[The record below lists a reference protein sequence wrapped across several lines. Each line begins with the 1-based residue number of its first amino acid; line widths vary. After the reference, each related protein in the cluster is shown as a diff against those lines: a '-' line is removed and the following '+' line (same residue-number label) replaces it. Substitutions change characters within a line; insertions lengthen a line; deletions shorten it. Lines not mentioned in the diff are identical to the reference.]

1 MHQSYWADW
10 AWGEPRW
17 NWGGHCRGNV
27 YTVLHW
33 NCENSG
39 TKCEILL
46 WLITGY
52 LELLFVVKS
61 LI

>member
-1 MHQSYWADW
+1 MHQSYLADW

-46 WLITGY
+46 
-52 LELLFVVKS
+52 
-61 LI
+61 